1 MLFRFKYFFF
11 LTVFLISFFSFLFF
25 TGCAGDSD
33 FDSIVLPQDSA
44 IHEADVYAVVVKPY
58 VTLKDCPGDSGISI
72 GHVRKNEVCNVKSK
86 VFVSVHSKSELWVEL
101 DEGWLEASC
110 VELYA
115 SKEKALT
122 ASQCLGTAD

>member
-1 MLFRFKYFFF
+1 MSVLFRVKYFSF

-25 TGCAGDSD
+25 TGCTGDSD
-33 FDSIVLPQDSA
+33 FDSITLPQDSA

-58 VTLKDCPGDSGISI
+58 VMLKDCPGVRGIST
-72 GHVRKNEVCNVKSK
+72 GHVRENEVYSVKSK
-86 VFVSVHSKSELWVEL
+86 VFVSVNSKSELWVEL

-110 VELYA
+110 VELYS

-122 ASQCLGTAD
+122 ASKCLQ